1 MRLPAKNW
9 DRNWRRTFR
18 ARVGSAGDRPAWIE
32 TLEERRVLATVGAQM
47 PDFQL
52 VDDNLNSPLFGTTIS
67 PREYL
72 QQVSGWYF
80 IHTT

>member
-1 MRLPAKNW
+1 MRWYGKRW
-9 DRNWRRTFR
+9 EQNWRRTFR
-18 ARVGSAGDRPAWIE
+18 ARVGAAGEAPAWIE
-32 TLEERRVLATVGAQM
+32 SLESRRVLATVGAQM